1 MTGDFLVS
9 FVIIVFNPQM
19 HRDKMVKDKKKKKK
33 SKKNKKHG
41 SDSSDS
47 ESEEKKKE
55 KLKKVKLILAFLCL
69 SGLAEFF
76 DWLTSDLFPHPRH

>member
-1 MTGDFLVS
+1 MGGHCCYRRLSCFIGDHCVT
-9 FVIIVFNPQM
+9 VFNPQM
-19 HRDKMVKDKKKKKK
+19 HRDKMVKEKKKKKK

-55 KLKKVKLILAFLCL
+55 KLKKVKFIFAFVWF
-69 SGLAEFF
+69 G
-76 DWLTSDLFPHPRH
+76 